1 MLTEYK
7 VFHDAEWKKF
17 LDSLPSQ
24 DNRDIAVMTMS
35 WIKDKYGQIINEHWA
50 IISKIQILQEELVE
64 ALSGK
69 LVASSDK
76 EE

>member
-17 LDSLPSQ
+17 LQSLPNQ
-24 DNRDIAVMTMS
+24 EAKDIAVMTMS
-35 WIKDKYGQIINEHWA
+35 WIKDAYGRIVNEHWA
-50 IISKIQILQEELVE
+50 IITKIHILQEELVE

-69 LVASSDK
+69 LVVSS
-76 EE
+76 EEE

>member
-7 VFHDAEWKKF
+7 VFHDAEWKRF
-17 LDSLPSQ
+17 LESLPNQ
-24 DNRDIAVMTMS
+24 NDRDIAAMTMN

-50 IISKIQILQEELVE
+50 IITKIQILQEEFVE

-69 LVASSDK
+69 LVASK

>member
-7 VFHDAEWKKF
+7 VFHDAEWKRF
-17 LDSLPSQ
+17 LESLPNQ
-24 DNRDIAVMTMS
+24 NDRDIAAMTMNG
-35 WIKDKYGQIINEHWA
+35 IKDKYGQIINEHWA
-50 IISKIQILQEELVE
+50 IITKIQILQEEFVE

-69 LVASSDK
+69 LVASK

>member
-7 VFHDAEWKKF
+7 VFHDAEWKRF
-17 LDSLPSQ
+17 LESLPTQ
-24 DNRDIAVMTMS
+24 NDKDIAAMTMN

-50 IISKIQILQEELVE
+50 IITKIQILQEEFVE

-69 LVASSDK
+69 LVASK

>member
-17 LDSLPSQ
+17 LESLPNQ
-24 DNRDIAVMTMS
+24 EAKDIAVMTMN
-35 WIKDKYGQIINEHWA
+35 WIKDAYGRIVNENWA
-50 IISKIQILQEELVE
+50 IITKLQILQEEFVE

-69 LVASSDK
+69 LVASTGRK
-76 EE
+76 

>member
-17 LDSLPSQ
+17 LQSLPNQ
-24 DNRDIAVMTMS
+24 EAKDIAVMTMS

-50 IISKIQILQEELVE
+50 IITKIQILQEELVE

-69 LVASSDK
+69 LVASK

>member
-7 VFHDAEWKKF
+7 VFHDAEWKQF
-17 LDSLPSQ
+17 LESLPNQ
-24 DNRDIAVMTMS
+24 NDRDIAAMTMS
-35 WIKDKYGQIINEHWA
+35 WIKDKYGRIINEHWA

-69 LVASSDK
+69 LIASSK

>member
-7 VFHDAEWKKF
+7 IFHDAEWKKF
-17 LDSLPSQ
+17 LESLPSQ
-24 DNRDIAVMTMS
+24 GDRDMAVMTMS
-35 WIKDKYGQIINEHWA
+35 WIKDAYGRIINEHWA
-50 IISKIQILQEELVE
+50 IISKIQILQEEMVE

-69 LVASSDK
+69 LVASSK

>member
-1 MLTEYK
+1 MLTEDK
-7 VFHDAEWKKF
+7 VFHDAEGKKF
-17 LDSLPSQ
+17 LQSLPNQ
-24 DNRDIAVMTMS
+24 EAKDIAVMTMS

-50 IISKIQILQEELVE
+50 IITKIQILQEELVE

-69 LVASSDK
+69 LVASSR

>member
-7 VFHDAEWKKF
+7 VFHDAEWKRF
-17 LDSLPSQ
+17 LESLPTQ
-24 DNRDIAVMTMS
+24 NDKDIAAMTMS

-50 IISKIQILQEELVE
+50 IITKIQILQEEFVE

-69 LVASSDK
+69 LVASTGRK
-76 EE
+76 

>member
-17 LDSLPSQ
+17 LESLPNQ
-24 DNRDIAVMTMS
+24 NDRDIATMTMS

-50 IISKIQILQEELVE
+50 IITKLQILQEEFVE

-69 LVASSDK
+69 LVASS
-76 EE
+76 EEE